1 MQNFVGDDWILG
13 SFRVILKLM
22 RMIRVWQLLLVALRM
37 AVQAKPGSLGNF
49 GWPECFFR
57 GRSLGSNER
66 TRRNRE
72 SIEDSGSRVLME
84 LDHLLLAKSLQWLP
98 PYLYIPSFGGLL
110 LVQVAFSLIDL

>member
-1 MQNFVGDDWILG
+1 MLNFVGDDWILG
-13 SFRVILKLM
+13 LFLVILKLM
-22 RMIRVWQLLLVALRM
+22 PIIRVWQLLLVALRM

-72 SIEDSGSRVLME
+72 SIEDSGSRVLMK
-84 LDHLLLAKSLQWLP
+84 LANLLLAKSLQRLP
-98 PYLYIPSFGGLL
+98 PNIFILSIGSLL
-110 LVQVAFSLIDL
+110 LLQVCQSMV